1 MPYLNITEVESAVT
15 SLATAYPGLAEL
27 ITLPEPS
34 FEGRT
39 AHALRIGAPAPIP
52 KKCVML
58 IGGVHAREWGSCEVL
73 VHFAADLLE
82 AYRNGTGLGYG
93 GSVFTA
99 DQVQHLLRRL
109 DLVVYPLVNPDGRLY
124 SQTVKSMWRKNRNP
138 ANAGGSPKPACIGVD
153 LNRNYDFLFDFAT
166 AFDPHANPQ
175 VSADPCD
182 EMVYCGPTAF
192 SEPETRNVRW
202 LLDQHPRT
210 GWFVDVHSYAQDML
224 YNWGDDDNQSVDPD
238 MNFRNHQFDGKRGL
252 PGDLAYSE
260 YIPKGD
266 EDTARLL
273 AEAFCQGVYGVR
285 GVPYKPMTGFH
296 LYPTSG
302 TSDDYVYAR
311 HYTDPGR
318 GKVLGFTVEWGNDAA
333 HSPNP
338 FHPPWAEMERIVL
351 DVDAGLVQFCLAVT

>member
-1 MPYLNITEVESAVT
+1 MPYLNITSVESAVT
-15 SLATAYPGLAEL
+15 SLATAHPGLTQL
-27 ITLPEPS
+27 ITLPDTTY
-34 FEGRT
+34 EGRT
-39 AHALRIGAPAPIP
+39 SHALRISTPAVAP
-52 KKCVML
+52 KDCVMM

-73 VHFAADLLE
+73 IHFAADLLE
-82 AYRNGTGLGYG
+82 AFQDGTGLGYG
-93 GSVFTA
+93 GTTFTA
-99 DQVQHLLRRL
+99 DQVESLLRRL
-109 DLVVYPLVNPDGRLY
+109 DVVVYPLVNPDGRNY
-124 SQTVKSMWRKNRNP
+124 SQTVAPMWRKNRNP
-138 ANAGGSPKPACIGVD
+138 ANAGGNPHPACVGVD

-166 AFDPHANPQ
+166 AFDPNANPQ
-175 VSADPCD
+175 VSADPCHP
-182 EMVYCGPTAF
+182 MLYCGPSAF

-210 GWFVDVHSYAQDML
+210 RWFVDVHSYAQDML
-224 YNWGDDDNQSVDPD
+224 YNWGDDDNQSVDPN
-238 MNFRNHQFDGKRGL
+238 MNFLNHQYDGRRGL
-252 PGDLAYSE
+252 PGDLAYAE

-273 AEAFCQGVYGVR
+273 AEAFCQAVEGVR

-311 HYTDPGR
+311 HYTDPHR

-351 DVDAGLVQFCLAVT
+351 DVDAGLVQFCLSAA